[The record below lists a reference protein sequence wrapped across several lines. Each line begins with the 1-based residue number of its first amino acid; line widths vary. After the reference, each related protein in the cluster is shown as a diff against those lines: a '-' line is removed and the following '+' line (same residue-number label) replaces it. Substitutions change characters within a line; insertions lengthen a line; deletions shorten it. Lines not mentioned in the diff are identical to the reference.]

1 MELITY
7 YLVFCNFLYFKGN
20 KSKIGENSLSEM
32 DEIRKQRSQNKPIT
46 KLLNTRNV
54 VPWLLLDP
62 KFL

>member
-32 DEIRKQRSQNKPIT
+32 DKIRKQRSQNKPIT

-54 VPWLLLDP
+54 VP
-62 KFL
+62 